1 MATRLKRQFTL
12 APQEDI
18 VTPLGADQLTL
29 NVRDTCHGL
38 VAYAIP
44 FSNSTISEA
53 AWKGVLS
60 ERRKWEEIIR
70 EALIKAD
77 DAGVKRIEVSISR
90 TPPWFEIMLERMK
103 FRLGE
108 SWAKTAYVMVANLK

>member
-1 MATRLKRQFTL
+1 M
-12 APQEDI
+12 
-18 VTPLGADQLTL
+18 
-29 NVRDTCHGL
+29 
-38 VAYAIP
+38 P

-60 ERRKWEEIIR
+60 ERRKWEGIIR

-77 DAGVKRIEVSISR
+77 DAGVRRIEVSISR
-90 TPPWFEIMLERMK
+90 VPKWFEIMLERIK

-108 SWAKTAYVMVANLK
+108 SWTRKSWVMVANLK